1 MTQGDRGKP
10 DSAIGFSLEHNFS
23 DDFVMSGGSVYA
35 HGFLW
40 YFDPFDFSLFNH
52 EFGLV
57 NTWFAMG
64 AHPTNDTAISFKVS
78 HTWIT
83 PSSRVVG
90 GMTSEGNY
98 VTDTYVLEEQLNYR
112 LQIDYAFN

>member
-1 MTQGDRGKP
+1 
-10 DSAIGFSLEHNFS
+10 
-23 DDFVMSGGSVYA
+23 
-35 HGFLW
+35 
-40 YFDPFDFSLFNH
+40 
-52 EFGLV
+52 
-57 NTWFAMG
+57 MG

-83 PSSRVVG
+83 PSSRVIG

-112 LQIDYAFN
+112 LQIDYVFN